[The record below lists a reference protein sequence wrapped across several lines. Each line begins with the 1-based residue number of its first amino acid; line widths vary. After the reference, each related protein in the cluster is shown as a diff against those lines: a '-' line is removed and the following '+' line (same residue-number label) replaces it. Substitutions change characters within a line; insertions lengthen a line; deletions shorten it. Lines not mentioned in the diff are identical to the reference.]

1 MSDTKRVT
9 FTYDTD
15 YDKEIERALSS
26 VPERRRSERI
36 RQLLIL
42 GIRAENHNFV
52 DEPVTKKQKEQIEIV
67 PNTQQHPEQVDET
80 GIDNNPVHEAEDTNQ
95 QSPAV
100 ERRRPIIRFRPPN
113 SNT

>member
-9 FTYDTD
+9 FTYDTE
-15 YDKEIERALSS
+15 YDKEIEQILSA

-42 GIRAENHNFV
+42 GIRAENRNL
-52 DEPVTKKQKEQIEIV
+52 DDAPIPKKQKEQTEIV
-67 PNTQQHPEQVDET
+67 HDTQQHPKQVDEA
-80 GIDNNPVHEAEDTNQ
+80 GLENNAVHETEDSVQ
-95 QSPAV
+95 LPVA